1 MNTVLF
7 DIGRVL
13 LDWDPR
19 YYYARHF
26 PGDADAL
33 ERFVTQ
39 VVGTDWIRSVDA
51 GKPIDVAI
59 EERSREFPE
68 HAHLVREWKAGWPEM
83 LRGEIAG
90 TVAILDELRSRGRRV
105 AALSNFSAESWPW
118 ATARFPFLGRFEG
131 VVISGEVGVAKPDP
145 AIYRIAIERLA
156 LEPERTL
163 FVDDMPVN
171 VEAARACGI
180 EAVVFEGPEQLR
192 RDLEARG
199 LL

>member
-19 YYYARHF
+19 YYYVRHF
-26 PGDADAL
+26 PGDAAAL
-33 ERFVTQ
+33 ERFVTGI
-39 VVGTDWIRSVDA
+39 VGTDWIRSVDA
-51 GKPIDVAI
+51 GKPIDAAI

-68 HAHLVREWKAGWPEM
+68 HAHLIREWKSGWPEM

-90 TVAILDELRSRGRRV
+90 TVTIVDELRARGRRIT
-105 AALSNFSAESWPW
+105 ALSNFSAESWPW
-118 ATARFPFLGRFEG
+118 AVARFPFLGRFEG

-156 LEPERTL
+156 LDPARTL

-171 VEAARACGI
+171 VAAAKACGI
-180 EAVVFEGPEQLR
+180 EAVVFESPEKLR
-192 RDLEARG
+192 ADLEAVG

>member
-19 YYYARHF
+19 YYYARRF

-33 ERFVTQ
+33 ERFVTH

-105 AALSNFSAESWPW
+105 TALSNFSAEAWPW
-118 ATARFPFLGRFEG
+118 ATARFPFLGWFEG

>member
-26 PGDADAL
+26 PDDADAL
-33 ERFVTQ
+33 ERFVTH

-51 GKPIDVAI
+51 GKPIDAAI

-68 HAHLVREWKAGWPEM
+68 HAHLVRAWKAGWPEM

-90 TVAILDELRSRGRRV
+90 TVALLDELRSRGRRV

-118 ATARFPFLGRFEG
+118 AAARFPFLGWFEG

-180 EAVVFEGPEQLR
+180 EAVVFEGPGKLR
-192 RDLEARG
+192 KDLEARG

>member
-26 PGDADAL
+26 PDDAAAL
-33 ERFVTQ
+33 ERFVTT
-39 VVGTDWIRSVDA
+39 VVGTEWIRSVDA
-51 GKPIDVAI
+51 GKAIDVAI
-59 EERSREFPE
+59 EERSREFPQ
-68 HAHLVREWKAGWPEM
+68 HAHLVRAWKAGWPDM
-83 LRGEIAG
+83 VRGEIAG

-105 AALSNFSAESWPW
+105 AALSNFSADAWPW
-118 ATARFPFLGRFEG
+118 ATARFPFLAWFDG

-156 LEPERTL
+156 LDPARTL

-171 VEAARACGI
+171 VAAARACGI
-180 EAVVFEGPEQLR
+180 EAVVFEGPEKLR
-192 RDLEARG
+192 RDLEAHA

>member
-26 PGDADAL
+26 QGDEDAL
-33 ERFVTQ
+33 EHFVTR
-39 VVGTDWIRSVDA
+39 VVGTDWIRTVDA

-68 HAHLVREWKAGWPEM
+68 QAHLVREWKSGWHEM

-90 TVAILDELRSRGRRV
+90 TVAILDELRSCGRRI
-105 AALSNFSAESWPW
+105 AALSNFSADTWPW
-118 ATARFPFLGRFEG
+118 ATARFPFLGWFEG

-156 LEPERTL
+156 LDPARTL

-171 VEAARACGI
+171 VAAAKACGI
-180 EAVVFEGPEQLR
+180 EAVVFESAEKLR
-192 RDLEARG
+192 ADLEAVG

>member
-19 YYYARHF
+19 YYYERHF
-26 PGDADAL
+26 PDDEPGLAHFL
-33 ERFVTQ
+33 TH
-39 VVGTDWIRSVDA
+39 VVGTDWIREVDA

-68 HAHLVREWKAGWPEM
+68 HAERVRAWKAGWPEM

-90 TVAILDELRSRGRRV
+90 TVALLDELRVRGRRI
-105 AALSNFSAESWPW
+105 AALSNFSAETWPW
-118 ATARFPFLGRFEG
+118 ATERFPFLEWFEG

-156 LEPERTL
+156 LAPAQTL
-163 FVDDMPVN
+163 FVDDMPAN

-180 EAVVFEGPEQLR
+180 EAVVFEGPEKLR
-192 RDLEARG
+192 ETLEARG

>member
-7 DIGRVL
+7 DLGRVL

-19 YYYARHF
+19 YYYAKRF
-26 PGDADAL
+26 PDDPAAL
-33 ERFVTQ
+33 EQFVTR
-39 VVGTDWIRSVDA
+39 VVGPDWIREVDA

-59 EERSREFPE
+59 DERCRAFPE
-68 HAHLVREWKAGWPEM
+68 HAALIREWKTGWHEM

-90 TVAILDELRSRGRRV
+90 SVAILAALRARGRRV

-118 ATARFPFLGRFEG
+118 AVARFPFLGWFEG

-156 LEPERTL
+156 LEPARTL
-163 FVDDMPVN
+163 FVDDVPAN
-171 VEAARACGI
+171 VAAARSAGI
-180 EAVVFEGPEQLR
+180 EAVVFEGPERLR
-192 RDLEARG
+192 ADLEAAG

>member
-26 PGDADAL
+26 PGDEAGL
-33 ERFVTQ
+33 ERFVTR
-39 VVGTDWIRSVDA
+39 VVGTEWIRAVDA

-68 HAHLVREWKAGWPEM
+68 HAELVRAWKAGWPEM

-90 TVAILDELRSRGRRV
+90 TVALLHELRARGRRV

-118 ATARFPFLGRFEG
+118 ATARFPFLGWFEG

-145 AIYRIAIERLA
+145 AIYRIAIERLS

-171 VEAARACGI
+171 VDAARACGI
-180 EAVVFEGPEQLR
+180 EAVVFEGPGQLR
-192 RDLEARG
+192 KDLEARG